1 MCKPYAALGPVIVL
15 PPAVA
20 GAAALLADGGD
31 AGLEVPQALGHLLLL
46 LLLGAPV
53 DEHGVEL
60 RAEVQLGEVAVGE
73 VRDVLAG
80 AAATAG
86 VRHQGARPARR
97 RVVPRRRG
105 ALDRRVAP
113 RGGGAAQRSHLRAD
127 VTPVVDAVAGGHRLR
142 RRVLCWLAVG
152 APEHEALLGG
162 LHIVSEL
169 V

>member
-73 VRDVLAG
+73 VRDVLA
-80 AAATAG
+80 AAAG

-127 VTPVVDAVAGGHRLR
+127 VTPVVDAVAGGRRL